1 MYYYLRSKFDKLINF
16 IGKSIV
22 KNPTKYKNFAED
34 LRCHSIFNNEDIKAV
49 NIASESINK
58 QNEKASEEFYK
69 HKEKDDFEL

>member
-22 KNPTKYKNFAED
+22 KNPTKYKNFDED
-34 LRCHSIFNNEDIKAV
+34 LRGHSIFNSEDIKAV